1 MTPFLNRRRKNQTD
15 QESGNSTVE
24 FIGAAAGLLIPA
36 LLLIVAVVRVQSAS
50 FAAESAAA
58 EVARSYSLART
69 TQSAQADA
77 AVLANLAFSDHG
89 LGAPD
94 LSVSCAS
101 PGCQTPGDTVTVAV
115 GFSVP
120 LIAFGN
126 TELGHYL
133 VHATATSYLG
143 QFVDR
148 R

>member
-1 MTPFLNRRRKNQTD
+1 MTLFRSRSSKWVRQHED
-15 QESGNSTVE
+15 GNSTVE

-77 AVLANLAFSDHG
+77 PALANLAFTDHG

-94 LSVSCAS
+94 LRVSCAT
-101 PGCQTPGDTVTVAV
+101 PGCQSPGETVTVTV
-115 GFSVP
+115 GLSVP
-120 LIAFGN
+120 LIAVGN
-126 TELGHYL
+126 MELGHYP
-133 VHATATSYLG
+133 VSATATSYLG